1 MSNDTKKNSSASHKS
16 VECGDVSSYVRKLHG
31 ECDDDPRFNV
41 LIELLWDQMI
51 PAKQHDRVET
61 EWGSK
66 TKVGLF
72 LCVKRIMC
80 SDDFCTTST
89 DSTRTPDVSR

>member
-1 MSNDTKKNSSASHKS
+1 MSNDTEKKSSASHKS
-16 VECGDVSSYVRKLHG
+16 AECGDVSTYVSKLKG
-31 ECDDDPRFNV
+31 ECDDDPRFNA

-51 PAKQHDRVET
+51 PAEQHDRVET
-61 EWGSK
+61 QWGTK

-80 SDDFCTTST
+80 SDDFAATSS
-89 DSTRTPDVSR
+89 DSSRAPDVSR